1 MATRRQQR
9 VAELL
14 QRELAELIAY
24 ELQDPR
30 LSLVSVTQVEVTA
43 DLRMARVHVSHLEGE
58 DAGQEAVA
66 ALEHASG
73 FLRRALGQRTKL
85 RYVPE
90 LRFFFDE
97 GLIVSQR
104 IDALLQGMD
113 DLIEP
118 PSSDEAS

>member
-1 MATRRQQR
+1 MPTRRQLR

-24 ELQDPR
+24 ELKDPR
-30 LSLVSVTQVEVTA
+30 LRLVNVTRVEMTA
-43 DLRMARVHVSHLEGE
+43 DLRMARVYVSHLEGE
-58 DAGQEAVA
+58 EAGQEAVS
-66 ALEHASG
+66 ALEHATG
-73 FLRRALGQRTKL
+73 LVRRELGQRTKL

-90 LRFFFDE
+90 LRFLFDE

-113 DLIEP
+113 EVIEP
-118 PSSDEAS
+118 PALDEDS